1 MKMYLDAFDFVQA
14 DPTRMGQ
21 PERSRRCV
29 CWNKNLFFNIK
40 RHFLLIILL
49 LIIPSI
55 SFSQTSVKQKKQ
67 LTRILFLFDA
77 SQSMYARWETNT
89 KYEIAKKLLG
99 EMVDSLQP
107 IDDLELALRV
117 YGHTKKYPP
126 QDCDD
131 TRLEVAFGKQN
142 GFQIKKRLSEI
153 SPSGTTPIAR
163 SLEECGKDFPPSPAR
178 NIIILI
184 TDGIEECNGDPCA
197 VSAALQKRGI
207 ALKPF
212 VIGLGVNK
220 DFLKSF
226 ECIGNYFDATDET
239 SFRNILN
246 VVITQAL
253 NNTTAQVN
261 LLDAY
266 NKPTETNV
274 GMTFYD
280 YYTGAI
286 KYDFVHT
293 INGMGFPDTI
303 QIDPLGKYRI
313 VVHTVPSVE
322 KDSVT
327 LNMGKHNIIGILT
340 PQGDLNLKLEG
351 SFDYKKLQCII
362 RKHGEMQTL
371 QLQDFNTTER
381 YLTGKYDLEILSLPR
396 INLENIDISQS
407 KTTNVQIPNPGI
419 ATIISNAPG
428 YGGIYLE
435 DKNELKLIYTLGE
448 NSIKETVVLQPGA
461 YRVIFRPKNSQLSLY
476 TIDKSF
482 RITSGNSTSV
492 NIN

>member
-1 MKMYLDAFDFVQA
+1 MK
-14 DPTRMGQ
+14 
-21 PERSRRCV
+21 
-29 CWNKNLFFNIK
+29 KN
-40 RHFLLIILL
+40 
-49 LIIPSI
+49 I
-55 SFSQTSVKQKKQ
+55 SFCLIATFLMLIVSQQASFAQTSVRQKKQ

-89 KYEIAKKLLG
+89 RFEIARELLRN
-99 EMVDSLQP
+99 MVDSLQP

-131 TRLEVAFGKQN
+131 TRLEVPFGKQN

-153 SPSGTTPIAR
+153 NPSGTTPIAR
-163 SLEECGKDFPPSPAR
+163 SLEECGKDFPQTPAR

-197 VSAALQKRGI
+197 VSAALQKKGI
-207 ALKPF
+207 VLKPF

-220 DFLKSF
+220 DFLKFF
-226 ECIGNYFDATDET
+226 ECVGTYFDAANES

-246 VVITQAL
+246 VVVTQAL

-266 NKPTETNV
+266 NKATETNV

-280 YYTGAI
+280 THTGAI
-286 KYDFVHT
+286 KYNFVHT
-293 INGMGFPDTI
+293 MNGMGVPDTL

-313 VVHTVPSVE
+313 VVHTIPSVE

-327 LNMGKHNIIGILT
+327 LTMGKHNIIGIST

-351 SFDYKKLQCII
+351 SYDYKKLQCIV
-362 RKHGEMQTL
+362 RKHNETQTL
-371 QLQDFNTTER
+371 QVQEFNTTER
-381 YLTGKYDLEILSLPR
+381 YLTGKYDLEILCLPR

-407 KTTNVQIPNPGI
+407 KTTNVEIPNPGI
-419 ATIISNAPG
+419 ATLICNAPG

-435 DKNELKLIYTLGE
+435 EKNELKLIYTMAA
-448 NSIKETVVLQPGA
+448 NSVKETVVLQPGA
-461 YRVIFRPKNSQLSLY
+461 YRVLFRPRNSQMSLY

-492 NIN
+492 AIN